1 LGHLK
6 KLFPPDE
13 AARNPERFLDCL
25 PGEVEADPRHDPRYD
40 DRIDTIGMGHFG
52 GGTPEVWD
60 YISGDMVLDE
70 GRYLIL
76 RIDVTE
82 PWRGVLDRMI
92 EVRVLFAQGIAG
104 RRSRGI
110 KGLPQLYAE
119 IVLACRRL
127 KTESP
132 GEIAKALKGNES
144 PRRATPL
151 DEVVRSIRAKERA
164 KDLAVLPR
172 SIGSDPTS
180 SEAAHDRKQYQADL
194 RSLRT
199 GDNDIISD
207 VLARR
212 IFGGG

>member
-1 LGHLK
+1 
-6 KLFPPDE
+6 
-13 AARNPERFLDCL
+13 
-25 PGEVEADPRHDPRYD
+25 
-40 DRIDTIGMGHFG
+40 M
-52 GGTPEVWD
+52 WD

-92 EVRVLFAQGIAG
+92 EERVLFAQGIAG

-151 DEVVRSIRAKERA
+151 DEVVRSIRAKERPRTWRCYR
-164 KDLAVLPR
+164 DL
-172 SIGSDPTS
+172 
-180 SEAAHDRKQYQADL
+180 SEAIRP
-194 RSLRT
+194 R
-199 GDNDIISD
+199 
-207 VLARR
+207 ARR
-212 IFGGG
+212 HTTESSIRRTCDP